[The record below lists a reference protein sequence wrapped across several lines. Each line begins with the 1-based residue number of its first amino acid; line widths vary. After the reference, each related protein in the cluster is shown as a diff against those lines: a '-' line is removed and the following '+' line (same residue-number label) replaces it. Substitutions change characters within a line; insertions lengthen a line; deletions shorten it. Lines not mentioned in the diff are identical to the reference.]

1 MIYATSSPFWIEYSL
16 LNVCNENTVP
26 GILIKITIASK
37 LFKQP
42 SQIINHGKKV
52 IICCKYNDQTTVSLD
67 CVHIRNDIILD
78 IVLIPTCVI
87 QVRKW
92 STKLLL
98 TRLIIFEELKLW
110 YMIRYIHFIP
120 IFQLHLPHNLSKFRI
135 DEQMQWKY
143 LCIMTLDG
151 MLSVFCTLQFI

>member
-1 MIYATSSPFWIEYSL
+1 MIYATASPFWIEYSFL
-16 LNVCNENTVP
+16 YMCNKNTVP

-37 LFKQP
+37 LFKQL
-42 SQIINHGKKV
+42 SQIFNHGKKLLYAV
-52 IICCKYNDQTTVSLD
+52 NIMNTTTVSMD

-120 IFQLHLPHNLSKFRI
+120 IFHLHLPHNLSKFRI
-135 DEQMQWKY
+135 DEQMKWLY
-143 LCIMTLDG
+143 LCIMTLVW
-151 MLSVFCTLQFI
+151 MLSVFCIQ